1 MIIFSLG
8 LALPWPLL
16 LQWLTKN
23 YKKAHPNQKYED
35 GETGSKPEFES
46 SDEKGEKRRAES
58 SPILTYI
65 IAPLLL
71 FLGLASALVGV
82 SLNTKIVV
90 TIVELNFSDDSVGGR
105 TCLSLFFCTWS
116 SPCSTWRPPLLSK
129 PGVQVSLFP
138 LDQMQVLPQAEKL
151 KNTSWCKPQYCQRL
165 LHRTGNILL
174 GENTYPRKS
183 NSAFCSLLHCAQNT
197 ATAMATTGA
206 HITTM
211 VCTPLDCSSP
221 HA

>member
-23 YKKAHPNQKYED
+23 YKKAHPNQNYKD

-105 TCLSLFFCTWS
+105 TCLSLFFCARS
-116 SPCSTWRPPLLSK
+116 SPCSTWRPPLCSK
-129 PGVQVSLFP
+129 PVKVQVSLLP

-174 GENTYPRKS
+174 GENTYPRES
-183 NSAFCSLLHCAQNT
+183 NSAFCSLLHYALN
-197 ATAMATTGA
+197 TAMACAG
-206 HITTM
+206 
-211 VCTPLDCSSP
+211 LDCSSP
-221 HA
+221 HVWPSLGPCSSVG